1 MMAGPLIADT
11 GGLLRAIAKRPDGRP
26 SWPAHSRALAAASRV
41 VVPAAVLVEV
51 DYFLRANR
59 PAMRQ
64 LVDELFDPTTTLD
77 FQPTTEDD
85 VARAME
91 IDQKFHG
98 LEIGIVDG
106 VVAAVAERLRIY
118 RVLTIDLE
126 DFGAL
131 RVGQRYTQRLEIVP

>member
-1 MMAGPLIADT
+1 MAGPLIADT
-11 GGLLRAIAKRPDGRP
+11 GGLLRAIARRPDGRP
-26 SWPAHSRALAAASRV
+26 AWPAYARGLETASRV

-85 VARAME
+85 ILRAME
-91 IDQKFHG
+91 LDLKFHELGIG
-98 LEIGIVDG
+98 LVDG

-118 RVLTIDLE
+118 RILTIDQE
-126 DFGAL
+126 DFGPL
-131 RVGQRYTQRLEIVP
+131 RVGPRFTQRLEIVP

>member
-1 MMAGPLIADT
+1 MAGPLIADT
-11 GGLLRAIAKRPDGRP
+11 GLLRAIAKRPDGRP

>member
-1 MMAGPLIADT
+1 VI
-11 GGLLRAIAKRPDGRP
+11 
-26 SWPAHSRALAAASRV
+26 
-41 VVPAAVLVEV
+41 PAAVLVEV

-85 VARAME
+85 VGRAM
-91 IDQKFHG
+91 
-98 LEIGIVDG
+98 EIGIVDG

-126 DFGAL
+126 DFGPL
-131 RVGQRYTQRLEIVP
+131 RVGQRHTQRLEIVP